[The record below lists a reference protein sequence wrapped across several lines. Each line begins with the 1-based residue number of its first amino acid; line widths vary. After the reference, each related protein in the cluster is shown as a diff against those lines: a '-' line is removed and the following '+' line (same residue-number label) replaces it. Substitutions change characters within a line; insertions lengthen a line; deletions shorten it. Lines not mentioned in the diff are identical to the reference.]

1 MRNHRTLT
9 VKEYELPVSVQKE
22 ADGGFVAKCPIWNDC
37 YAQGDT
43 LEEAVTE
50 LQYVASTLIELYQE
64 EDIKVPLRLLKTSAK
79 PEYKLSF
86 KFPLFVSV

>member
-22 ADGGFVAKCPIWNDC
+22 ADGGFVAKCPIWSDC

-50 LQYVASTLIELYQE
+50 LQYVASSLIELYEE
-64 EDIKVPLRLLKTSAK
+64 EDIREIKSGTMSNILKQAGITNEK
-79 PEYKLSF
+79 I
-86 KFPLFVSV
+86 VC